1 MDQNSNMGGFSPMPE
16 QQGVP
21 PMMGVENSMQGMNNQ
36 NMAMVG
42 GVPPMQQTPM
52 MPTPGMPGT
61 QQAPMVP
68 QNLPG
73 QQTAVAF
80 PEKKNSTLIETII
93 LVVVCIIAAVA
104 IVFAVINFMQYNELK
119 NNADS
124 EKEIAVAEAKKDQQ
138 EIDNLKFE
146 DQLKLPNNPF
156 TGPSDYGSLSFE
168 YPKTWSV
175 YVESDGLNNSD
186 FVSYF
191 APSQINPVGSE
202 DSRYALRFYILN
214 RQFNDVVKDY
224 ERLASDNGLSQS
236 TFNGDNN
243 RISGIRYE
251 GSISDEIDGVVIV
264 TKVNDKTAIFQT
276 DAKVYMDDFNKLISS
291 LRRNS

>member
-1 MDQNSNMGGFSPMPE
+1 
-16 QQGVP
+16 
-21 PMMGVENSMQGMNNQ
+21 
-36 NMAMVG
+36 
-42 GVPPMQQTPM
+42 
-52 MPTPGMPGT
+52 
-61 QQAPMVP
+61 
-68 QNLPG
+68 
-73 QQTAVAF
+73 
-80 PEKKNSTLIETII
+80 
-93 LVVVCIIAAVA
+93 
-104 IVFAVINFMQYNELK
+104 MQYNELK

-202 DSRYALRFYILN
+202 DSRYALRFSILN

>member
-42 GVPPMQQTPM
+42 GVPPMQQAPM

-224 ERLASDNGLSQS
+224 EKLASDNGLSQS